1 MDLRDWLLL
10 SAILVALFGG
20 RIWKFVDAR
29 RKRSVVRQVLTQ
41 LLENLK
47 HDLLVIRDERNKS
60 SEDQPSAKGL
70 IEFSQTSQAEVS
82 HYFDL
87 FKDLV
92 VPNLEELHL
101 PKQSKVIE
109 LFDHYRKN
117 IEAINR
123 KRTLTLGTVN
133 ELIRRVDEAVG
144 ELSAR

>member
-1 MDLRDWLLL
+1 M
-10 SAILVALFGG
+10 ALFGG

-41 LLENLK
+41 LLANLK
-47 HDLLVIRDERNKS
+47 HDLIVIRDERNKS
-60 SEDQPSAKGL
+60 SSEDQRSTKEQ

-87 FKDLV
+87 LKDLV
-92 VPNLEELHL
+92 VPNLEELQL
-101 PKQSKVIE
+101 PKQSKVVE

-123 KRTLTLGTVN
+123 KKTLTLGTLN
-133 ELIRRVDEAVG
+133 ELIRRIDEAVG
-144 ELSAR
+144 ELSER